1 MYGVHR
7 IPVNMRTLTKSEAE
21 ERYHKGLPVF
31 AMNNETGE
39 IVQVNQYPWDKID
52 TSWHLNT
59 ITLLCDKNEPAW
71 LHGIPEP
78 KLTTGDK
85 RSYIEQMKLYQALR
99 NSDLGTDIK
108 QSGTIHKL
116 YEQVNA
122 EKDWAIEI
130 PYSHQGRSMD
140 NIEAMEWLIEQYDL
154 EEYII
159 DDSDTHITV
168 SAPEDHRVL
177 GIEVVGNGTEFEHL
191 FSIVGYAKT
200 PETLEKD
207 IEILRKRQEETE
219 KLIIQKYILR
229 EHRILFPEQD
239 D

>member
-1 MYGVHR
+1 MYGAHR

-39 IVQVNQYPWDKID
+39 IAQVNQYPWDKID
-52 TSWHLNT
+52 TSWHLNA

-78 KLTTGDK
+78 KLTTGGK
-85 RSYIEQMKLYQALR
+85 SSYLEQMKLYQALR

-130 PYSHQGRSMD
+130 PYPIKEGQ
-140 NIEAMEWLIEQYDL
+140 W
-154 EEYII
+154 II
-159 DDSDTHITV
+159 
-168 SAPEDHRVL
+168 
-177 GIEVVGNGTEFEHL
+177 
-191 FSIVGYAKT
+191 
-200 PETLEKD
+200 
-207 IEILRKRQEETE
+207 
-219 KLIIQKYILR
+219 
-229 EHRILFPEQD
+229 
-239 D
+239 